1 MRFFVFLVSFFIV
14 LISFGQEVQPFKNK
28 QLINA
33 QTTVIPSGFEF
44 NIQHRFGQIALTRYN
59 VEKQEEQ
66 AEADFEQIRAKEQK
80 VLNDITEK
88 YGPGTLDPNTGV
100 FTPSDT

>member
-1 MRFFVFLVSFFIV
+1 MADEIKFTDDELKSIEELRTEYV
-14 LISFGQEVQPFKNK
+14 
-28 QLINA
+28 
-33 QTTVIPSGFEF
+33 
-44 NIQHRFGQIALTRYN
+44 NITNRFGQIALTRYN

-88 YGPGTLDPNTGV
+88 YGPGPLDPNTGV
-100 FTPSDT
+100 FTPSNT

>member
-1 MRFFVFLVSFFIV
+1 MADEIKFTDDELKAIDELRTEYV
-14 LISFGQEVQPFKNK
+14 
-28 QLINA
+28 
-33 QTTVIPSGFEF
+33 
-44 NIQHRFGQIALTRYN
+44 NITNRLGQIALTRYN

-80 VLNDITEK
+80 TLNDITEK

-100 FTPSDT
+100 FTPSES

>member
-1 MRFFVFLVSFFIV
+1 MADEIKFTDDELKSIEELRTEYV
-14 LISFGQEVQPFKNK
+14 
-28 QLINA
+28 
-33 QTTVIPSGFEF
+33 
-44 NIQHRFGQIALTRYN
+44 NITNRFGQIALTRYN

-66 AEADFEQIRAKEQK
+66 AEADFEQIRAKEHT

>member
-1 MRFFVFLVSFFIV
+1 MADEIKFTDDELKSIEELRTEYV
-14 LISFGQEVQPFKNK
+14 
-28 QLINA
+28 
-33 QTTVIPSGFEF
+33 
-44 NIQHRFGQIALTRYN
+44 NITNRFGQIALTRYN

-66 AEADFEQIRAKEQK
+66 AEVDFEQIRAKEQK

>member
-1 MRFFVFLVSFFIV
+1 MADEIKFTDDELKSIEELRTEYL
-14 LISFGQEVQPFKNK
+14 
-28 QLINA
+28 
-33 QTTVIPSGFEF
+33 
-44 NIQHRFGQIALTRYN
+44 NITNRFGQIALTRYN

>member
-1 MRFFVFLVSFFIV
+1 MADEIKFTDDELKSIEELRTEYV
-14 LISFGQEVQPFKNK
+14 
-28 QLINA
+28 
-33 QTTVIPSGFEF
+33 
-44 NIQHRFGQIALTRYN
+44 NITNRFGQIALTRYN

-100 FTPSDT
+100 FTSSDT